1 VENTKKAVHLLIKG
15 RVQGVAF
22 RWYAMKKAVELDI
35 SGYVKNNSNG
45 DVEVFIEGDKKSVDE
60 MIKWCENGPP
70 SADVRKVIQ
79 QNHDYSNKYSRFEIS
94 Y

>member
-1 VENTKKAVHLLIKG
+1 MENRKKSVHLLIKG

-45 DVEVFIEGDKKSVDE
+45 DVEALIEGDERKVE
-60 MIKWCENGPP
+60 AMIKWCRTGPP
-70 SADVRKVIQ
+70 SADVREIIQ
-79 QNHDYSNKYSRFEIS
+79 QDSDCSGKYSRFEIL